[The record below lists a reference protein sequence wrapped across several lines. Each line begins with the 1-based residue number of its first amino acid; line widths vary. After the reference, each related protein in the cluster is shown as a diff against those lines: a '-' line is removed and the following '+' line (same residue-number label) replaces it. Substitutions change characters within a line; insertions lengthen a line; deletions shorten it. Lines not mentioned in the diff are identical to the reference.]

1 MFIKSIL
8 KVSFFTFISRILGL
22 IRDTTTA
29 VFLGA
34 SAYSD
39 AFIIAF
45 KLPNVFR
52 RLFAEGSLNS
62 VFIPI
67 FSNLINTEKEEARKF
82 SNEIFTILFISL
94 FIIIGIMEIIMPSV
108 LVLFAPGF
116 KTYHKEEYDLAVTL
130 TRITMPYLLF
140 ISLASVYASILNGF
154 KKFSMVALM
163 PSILNSSIIGCFLFS
178 SIYNFG
184 LDNSYF
190 GCLGIILGGLCQFIT
205 MFLCAYR
212 LNWKLVF
219 VKLNKMS
226 EATKS
231 FFKRVL
237 PVVITAG
244 IYQINIFIDLT
255 IASWLG
261 GGSITYLYYG
271 DRLNQLPL
279 AIIGIA
285 ISTVIIPFIV
295 GNKSKHQD
303 TSKLKANAILYAIVL
318 SLPAVF
324 AFLVLGKEI
333 VTVLFQYG
341 KFNATSASYTYY
353 VLCCYSLG
361 LIPNILIKIIV
372 AIFYAESDGKTP
384 FYVNVGILIFNTLLA
399 IALAIYFGVIGIAL
413 ATSISSSLSVI
424 ILGTLLSKKKLITI
438 GKAFVKETLVAF
450 AATCFIFGILFL
462 IKDSII
468 NFFKL
473 YFGYTGFIISFF
485 LLMIFT
491 AMFWIITLKLVKSES
506 YSNMT
511 SLLKKKVSK

>member
-8 KVSFFTFISRILGL
+8 KVSLFTLISRILGL

-29 VFLGA
+29 VFLGT

-67 FSNLINTEKEEARKF
+67 FSNLISTEKEQDARKF

-94 FIIIGIMEIIMPSV
+94 FVVIVVMEIFMPSL
-108 LVLFAPGF
+108 LVIFAPGF

-130 TRITMPYLLF
+130 TRITMPYLFF

-154 KKFSMVALM
+154 KKFAMVALM
-163 PSILNSSIIGCFLFS
+163 PFILNINIILCFCCS

-184 LDNSYF
+184 LDNTFF
-190 GCLGIILGGLCQFIT
+190 GCFGITLGGVCQFIL
-205 MFLCAYR
+205 MFFCAYK

-219 VKLNKMS
+219 VKLNKIS
-226 EATKS
+226 EATRS

-261 GGSITYLYYG
+261 GGTITYLYYG

-295 GNKSKHQD
+295 GNNSKQQD
-303 TSKLKANAILYAIVL
+303 NSKLKANAILYAIIL
-318 SLPAVF
+318 GMPAVF
-324 AFLVLGKEI
+324 AFLILGKEI
-333 VTVLFQYG
+333 ITLLFQYG
-341 KFNATSASYTYY
+341 KFNAISAKYTYY
-353 VLCCYSLG
+353 VLCCYALG

-384 FYVNVGILIFNTLLA
+384 FYVNLGILIFNTILA
-399 IALAIYFGVIGIAL
+399 IIFAIYLGVVGIAL
-413 ATSISSSLSVI
+413 ATSISSLLSVI
-424 ILGTLLSKKKLITI
+424 ILGRVLSKKKLIQI
-438 GKAFVKETLVAF
+438 HKDFIKEVLLAFV
-450 AATCFIFGILFL
+450 ATVVVFGIIWL
-462 IKDSII
+462 IKSPII
-468 NFFKL
+468 NLFKL
-473 YFGYTGFIISFF
+473 YFGYAGFIVSLF
-485 LLMIFT
+485 LLMAAT
-491 AMFWIITLKLVKSES
+491 AIAWVTGLKLVKSDF
-506 YSNMT
+506 YFNMVN
-511 SLLKKKVSK
+511 LINKKGV